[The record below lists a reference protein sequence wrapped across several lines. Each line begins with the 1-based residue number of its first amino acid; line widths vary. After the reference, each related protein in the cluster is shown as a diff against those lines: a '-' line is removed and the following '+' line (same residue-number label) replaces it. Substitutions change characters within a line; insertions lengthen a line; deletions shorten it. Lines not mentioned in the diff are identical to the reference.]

1 MVDGNRNNGPRT
13 ERDENGR
20 FQRGN
25 SGRPKGARHKAT
37 LAALALLDGEAEALT
52 RKAIERALGGDV
64 TALRL
69 TLERIV
75 SPCKDT
81 PVTFLLPSMTSAAD
95 ASRAMAAVL
104 EATSRGDLTPGEA
117 AAVAAL
123 VEQYRKTL
131 ELTELEARIVA
142 LEANHA
148 KVR

>member
-1 MVDGNRNNGPRT
+1 MIDANRNNGPRT
-13 ERDENGR
+13 DRDESGR

-52 RKAIERALGGDV
+52 RKAVELALEGDV

-75 SPCKDT
+75 SPRKDA
-81 PVTFLLPSMTSAAD
+81 PVTFALPRMTSAAD
-95 ASRAMAAVL
+95 AAEVMAAVL
-104 EATSRGDLTPGEA
+104 EATARGDLTPGEA

-123 VEQYRKTL
+123 VEQYRRML
-131 ELTELEARIVA
+131 ELTELEARIEA

>member
-1 MVDGNRNNGPRT
+1 MIDGDANNGPRT
-13 ERDENGR
+13 DRDRKGR
-20 FQRGN
+20 FARGN

-37 LAALALLDGEAEALT
+37 VAALALLDGEAEALT
-52 RKAIERALGGDV
+52 RKVIELALEGDV

-75 SPCKDT
+75 SPRREA
-81 PVTFLLPSMTSAAD
+81 PVTFSLPSMTSAAD
-95 ASRAMAAVL
+95 ASKAMAGVL
-104 EATSRGDLTPGEA
+104 EATARGDLTPGEA

-142 LEANHA
+142 LEATHA
-148 KVR
+148 KA

>member
-1 MVDGNRNNGPRT
+1 M
-13 ERDENGR
+13 
-20 FQRGN
+20 
-25 SGRPKGARHKAT
+25 
-37 LAALALLDGEAEALT
+37 
-52 RKAIERALGGDV
+52 

>member
-1 MVDGNRNNGPRT
+1 MIDGDGNNGLRT
-13 ERDENGR
+13 DRDRKAR

-25 SGRPKGARHKAT
+25 SGRPKAARHKAT
-37 LAALALLDGEAEALT
+37 LAALAPLDGEAEALT
-52 RKAIERALGGDV
+52 RKAIELALEGDV

-75 SPCKDT
+75 PPRRGVPIAFS
-81 PVTFLLPSMTSAAD
+81 LPSKSSAAD
-95 ASRAMAAVL
+95 ASNAMTALL
-104 EATSRGDLTPGEA
+104 ESTARGDLTPGEA

-131 ELTELEARIVA
+131 ELTELEARVAA
-142 LEANHA
+142 LEVGHA